1 MKITVKVDNQSYE
14 VEISDVYQ
22 RPVVATVNGER
33 FEVWPE
39 ETGRSPA
46 AAPAP
51 RSAPQA
57 TPAAPPAVSAPA
69 AAPLPSGGRVV
80 HAPIPG
86 VIISVAVKAGD
97 VIAHGQ
103 ELCVLEAMK
112 MKNVIRATRAGTL
125 AQVLVHDGQHVKHH
139 DVLME
144 FAE

>member
-46 AAPAP
+46 AAPTL

-69 AAPLPSGGRVV
+69 AAPLPSGSRVV

-97 VIAHGQ
+97 VVAHGQ

-112 MKNVIRATRAGTL
+112 MKNVIRATRAGML
-125 AQVLVHDGQHVKHH
+125 AQVLVRDGQHVKHH